1 MKFLTLDSR
10 LAHVLIL
17 TALVLLTAL
26 PGISRIPAI
35 DRDEARYAQATVQ
48 MIESGDPIDIRF
60 QDAPR
65 WKKPAG
71 AYWAQ
76 AVSVT
81 LFGGP
86 DARAIWKHRV
96 PSVLAALLAVLATYW
111 AGRRLVGRQ
120 AAVIG
125 AALFAVSFGLVYEA
139 HAAKTDALLVTAT
152 TICFGALAHIRH
164 DPLATQKTA
173 SLLFWMGLGA
183 GVMLKG
189 PIAPLLIVLAIAS
202 LMIWE
207 RSAKWAKPLLFWPG
221 PILFFLIVLPWTI
234 LIWHKTG
241 GAFFTTAFSED
252 LAPKMTGGQEK
263 HGGLPGYH
271 LVSALIMFF
280 PAVVLLPAGVAYAI
294 RALWAEG
301 EKATPVKRAMRLII
315 CWVVPFWL
323 VLEITPTKLPHYGL
337 PLYPALALLCGIS
350 GALLLQIKEFP
361 VTRIIGAV
369 LYGLLGLA
377 LTAGVIFA
385 HSFYRS
391 GTDVDYL
398 ALGIGIFVC
407 LLFAVTTA
415 LFFRRHRFFINA
427 MIVSSAALMMMVFG
441 YLMPGL
447 DKFFV
452 SKNVAAMMSDRG
464 IKTPLPAD
472 MNLRS
477 PHFTEA
483 SLVYA
488 LGTQIKLGGDFG
500 SENLS
505 EIDMGEYLLLD
516 ITRRP
521 QIDIAGSGIC
531 FDTIGAV
538 EGYNYAKGDEL
549 ILTLLRRSDCP
560 AGLPQ

>member
-1 MKFLTLDSR
+1 MKFLTSESR

-26 PGISRIPAI
+26 PGLSSVPAI

-86 DARAIWKHRV
+86 GGRAIWKHRV

-125 AALFAVSFGLVYEA
+125 AALFAVSLGLVYEA
-139 HAAKTDALLVTAT
+139 HAAKTDALLVAST

-173 SLLFWMGLGA
+173 SLLFWMALGA

-189 PIAPLLIVLAIAS
+189 PIAPLLIVLAIVS

-221 PILFFLIVLPWTI
+221 PILFFLIVLPWTV

-271 LVSALIMFF
+271 LVSVLVMFF
-280 PAVVLLPAGVAYAI
+280 PAVALLPAGVAYAI
-294 RALWAEG
+294 RALNAEG
-301 EKATPVKRAMRLII
+301 EKSTPVKRAMRLII
-315 CWVVPFWL
+315 CWVVPFWI
-323 VLEITPTKLPHYGL
+323 VLELTPTKLPHYGL
-337 PLYPALALLCGIS
+337 PLYPALALLCGVS
-350 GALLLQIKEFP
+350 GALLLRIKEFP
-361 VTRIIGAV
+361 VTRIIGAG

-377 LTAGVIFA
+377 LTAGAVFA

-391 GTDVDYL
+391 GTDVDYI
-398 ALGIGIFVC
+398 ALGLGVCIC
-407 LLFAVTTA
+407 LLFAVATV
-415 LFFRRHRFFINA
+415 LFFMRHRFFINA
-427 MIVSSAALMMMVFG
+427 VVASGAALMMMVFG

-452 SKNVAAMMSDRG
+452 SKNVAAMMAERG
-464 IKTPLPAD
+464 IETPLPANI
-472 MNLRS
+472 NLRS

-488 LGTQIKLGGDFG
+488 LGTHIKLGGEFG
-500 SENLS
+500 PQNLS
-505 EIDMGEYLLLD
+505 EINMGEYLLLD

-538 EGYNYAKGDEL
+538 EGHNYAKGDEL
-549 ILTLLRRSDCP
+549 IMTLLRRSDCP
-560 AGLPQ
+560 DLSPQ

>member
-1 MKFLTLDSR
+1 MKFLTSDSR

-86 DARAIWKHRV
+86 DARAIWKHRL
-96 PSVLAALLAVLATYW
+96 PSVLAALIAVLATYW

-120 AAVIG
+120 AAIIG
-125 AALFAVSFGLVYEA
+125 AALFAVSLGLVYEA
-139 HAAKTDALLVTAT
+139 HAAKTDALLVAAT

-164 DPLATQKTA
+164 NPIGTQKTA
-173 SLLFWMGLGA
+173 SLLFWMALGA

-189 PIAPLLIVLAIAS
+189 PIAPMVVILAIAA

-207 RSAKWAKPLLFWPG
+207 RRAGWAKPLLFWPG
-221 PILFFLIVLPWTI
+221 PILFLLIVLPWTI
-234 LIWHKTG
+234 LIWQKTG

-271 LVSALIMFF
+271 LVSVLVMFF
-280 PAVVLLPAGVAYAI
+280 PAVVLLPAGIAYAI
-294 RALWAEG
+294 RALLADG
-301 EKATPVKRAMRLII
+301 DKFTPLKRAMRLII
-315 CWVVPFWL
+315 CWVVPFWI

-337 PLYPALALLCGIS
+337 PLYPALALLCGIA

-361 VTRIIGAV
+361 VTRIIGAF
-369 LYGLLGLA
+369 LYGVLGIA
-377 LTAGVIFA
+377 LTAGVVFA

-391 GTDVDYL
+391 GSDVDYI
-398 ALGIGIFVC
+398 ALGIGICVC
-407 LLFAVTTA
+407 LLFAVSTI
-415 LFFRRHRFFINA
+415 LIFKRHRHFIKA
-427 MIVSSAALMMMVFG
+427 VVASGAALMVMVFG
-441 YLMPGL
+441 VLMPGL

-452 SKNVAAMMSDRG
+452 SQNVSAMMNQRG
-464 IKTPLPAD
+464 IKTPLPAN

-483 SLVYA
+483 SLVFA
-488 LGTQIKLGGDFG
+488 LGTQIKLGGEFNA
-500 SENLS
+500 ENLL
-505 EIDMGEYLLLD
+505 EIQMGEYLLLD
-516 ITRRP
+516 IMRRP
-521 QIDIAGSGIC
+521 QIDIATSGIC

-549 ILTLLRRSDCP
+549 ILTLLRRRECP
-560 AGLPQ
+560 DRSAQ

>member
-1 MKFLTLDSR
+1 MKPSTSQSR

-26 PGISRIPAI
+26 PGLSSIPAI

-86 DARAIWKHRV
+86 EARAIWKHRL
-96 PSVLAALLAVLATYW
+96 PSVLAALIAVLATYW
-111 AGRRLVGRQ
+111 AGRRLVGRE
-120 AAVIG
+120 AAFIG
-125 AALFAVSFGLVYEA
+125 AALFAVSLGLVYEA
-139 HAAKTDALLVTAT
+139 HAAKTDALLVAST

-164 DPLATQKTA
+164 NPLETQKTA

-189 PIAPLLIVLAIAS
+189 PIAPMIVVLAIIA

-207 RSAKWAKPLLFWPG
+207 RRAGWAKPLLFWPG
-221 PILFFLIVLPWTI
+221 PILFLLIVLPWTV
-234 LIWHKTG
+234 LIWQKTD

-271 LVSALIMFF
+271 LFSVLVMFF
-280 PAVVLLPAGVAYAI
+280 PAIVLLPAGIAYAI
-294 RALWAEG
+294 RALRSDAG
-301 EKATPVKRAMRLII
+301 NYTPLKRAMRLII
-315 CWVVPFWL
+315 CWVVPFWI

-337 PLYPALALLCGIS
+337 PLYPALALLCGTA

-361 VTRIIGAV
+361 VTRIIGGL
-369 LYGLLGLA
+369 LYGILGLA
-377 LTAGVIFA
+377 LTAGTVFA

-391 GTDVDYL
+391 GSDVDFI
-398 ALGIGIFVC
+398 AMSLGIFIC
-407 LLFAVTTA
+407 
-415 LFFRRHRFFINA
+415 LFFLVAAVLFFKRHRHMVKAI
-427 MIVSSAALMMMVFG
+427 IGSGAALMMMVFG

-447 DKFFV
+447 EKFYV
-452 SKNVAAMMSDRG
+452 SENVAAMMNERG
-464 IKTPLPAD
+464 IKTPLDRD

-500 SENLS
+500 ADNLA
-505 EIDMGEYLLLD
+505 EVKMGEYLLLD
-516 ITRRP
+516 IMRRP

-531 FDTIGAV
+531 FDTIGSV

-549 ILTLLRRSDCP
+549 ILTLLRRRDCP
-560 AGLPQ
+560 DISPQ